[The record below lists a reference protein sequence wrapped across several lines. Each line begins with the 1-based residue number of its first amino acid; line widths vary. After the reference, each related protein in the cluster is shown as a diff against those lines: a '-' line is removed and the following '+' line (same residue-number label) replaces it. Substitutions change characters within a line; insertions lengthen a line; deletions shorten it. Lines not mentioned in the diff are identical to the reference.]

1 MPLPSSL
8 TSIEANALLEEIGLR
23 KTTVEANPPSLVYPA
38 DDTSAGQVS
47 SAPPP
52 VDDPRIKPTAKN
64 PYPYCLSGCGEKNK
78 PGSKFKPGHD
88 ARVKGILNRVKVGKQ
103 ESKRLSN
110 ELLEAARGDPKF
122 AVADYTA
129 AEILDLARWAAK
141 QPQQDRR
148 QPSAAD
154 EGSAVFEA
162 ATPGANVIVI
172 QEGWDIPTGDLV
184 RNLERNGIDPASLAD
199 AYEKLY
205 RSG

>member
-23 KTTVEANPPSLVYPA
+23 KTTAAANPPSLVYSA

-47 SAPPP
+47 PAPPP
-52 VDDPRIKPTAKN
+52 VDDPRLKPTAKN
-64 PYPYCLSGCGEKNK
+64 PYPYCLSGCGQKNK

-88 ARVKGILNRVKVGKQ
+88 ARVKGILNRVKIGKQ

-110 ELLEAARGDPKF
+110 ELIEAARGDPKF

-141 QPQQDRR
+141 QPQQDQR
-148 QPSAAD
+148 QSSAV
-154 EGSAVFEA
+154 EGSVVFEA
-162 ATPGANVIVI
+162 ATPGTNVIVI

-184 RNLERNGIDPASLAD
+184 RNLERNGIDPTGLAD